1 MYSNDFFKRF
11 CKERNIKQS
20 TVEGYNVALNH
31 YTCFHGENL
40 NDLLKEAY
48 SDEENKI
55 PLKDRRIKNRLLD
68 FRNHLI
74 SNLSS
79 STAKTYF
86 TKVKTFYMH
95 LF

>member
-1 MYSNDFFKRF
+1 MHSNELFKQF

-31 YTCFHGENL
+31 YASFHGENI
-40 NDLLKEAY
+40 NDLIKEAY

-55 PLKDRRIKNRLLD
+55 PFKDRRIKNRLLD

-74 SNLSS
+74 SNFSS
-79 STAKTYF
+79 STTPVKLRIFCEILFYF
-86 TKVKTFYMH
+86 
-95 LF
+95 